1 MKQNKNKLAFI
12 VSTAFLAAPASAVS
26 LINYEPTGTKLDFV
40 GSARL
45 QWKTEAVKKTEY
57 DDGKV
62 DSITKEAK
70 NHPIQNNGSRFGF
83 KLNQSLGNDLYGL
96 GRVEWR
102 FRGKDNRGNR
112 TPSNHDFDHLYAR
125 QLYAGVGHNKYGELT
140 YGNQTVI
147 TDEVKQTDL
156 ANTLSLS
163 DGLLT
168 SGMRRSIQYAY
179 RNKDQGIKAGVY
191 YSGGSK
197 RDNNGLTFLDDD
209 DSIQEL
215 KDAWGT
221 GAVKTF
227 KIDDKQEF
235 ILSGGVT
242 RERFTQRNN
251 APDRTETAYAVG
263 TAYTY
268 DNTTIGLDVERGI
281 YKNHEEAG
289 RKITENEIRSV
300 IYQKLTSN
308 WRAYGMYAYKTQK
321 RDEVGESSARKKK
334 KHQFMLGTE
343 YYLIPKSKPFSV
355 KTFAEVQANRTKS
368 YRRGDLREKEREYI
382 TVVGLRAYW

>member
-1 MKQNKNKLAFI
+1 MKKTTLTLLMSAF
-12 VSTAFLAAPASAVS
+12 AATPAMAVS
-26 LINYEPTGTKLDFV
+26 LYKNESSGTEIDFT
-40 GSARL
+40 GSARIK
-45 QWKTEAVKKTEY
+45 WETTADKTTEY
-57 DDGKV
+57 DDGQV
-62 DSITKEAK
+62 DGITKEAK
-70 NHPIQNNGSRFGF
+70 NHPVKNNGSRFGF
-83 KLNQSLGNDLYGL
+83 KAKQSLGKSDLYAL

-102 FRGKDNRGNR
+102 FRGKDNKGNDR
-112 TPSNHDFDHLYAR
+112 PSNHDFDNLYAR
-125 QLYAGVGHNKYGELT
+125 QLYGGIGHEKYGELT

-163 DGLLT
+163 DGLLN
-168 SGMRRSIQYAY
+168 SGMRRSVQYAY
-179 RNKDQGIKAGVY
+179 KNKDQGIKAGVY

-209 DSIQEL
+209 DSIKKL

-235 ILSGGVT
+235 TLAGGVT
-242 RERFTQRNN
+242 RERFSQRND
-251 APDRTETAYAVG
+251 AADRTETAYAVG

-268 DNTTIGLDVERGI
+268 DNTTVGLDVERGV
-281 YKNHEEAG
+281 YKNHEETG
-289 RKITENEIRSV
+289 RKITEDEIRTV
-300 IYQKLTSN
+300 LYHKLSN
-308 WRAYGMYAYKTQK
+308 DWSAYGMYAYKTEK
-321 RDEVGESSARKKK
+321 RDEAGESSARKEK

-343 YYLIPKSKPFSV
+343 YYLIPKSEPFHV
-355 KTFAEVQANRTKS
+355 KTFAEVQTTRSKD
-368 YRRGDLREKEREYI
+368 YRSGELREKNRNYT